1 MNKQNSEVMRTA
13 REGKHPILPFE
24 AETLRTQCKTY
35 STDRKNLLRSG
46 TGACGGLGRDLGDD
60 GWGYSGELA
69 LKQDAECSGFLAE
82 QKKRTAYDSVIFM
95 PTGTDKEVGLGSLCA
110 IEIHAPS
117 GEILDWY
124 SVFFTGRVVTLPDYI
139 TELLPPQG
147 DCSVVT
153 FESPV
158 GQAIF
163 GTTLGGTVRM
173 QGGDN
178 LVKVVRIES
187 PLADFY
193 ADQQQLA

>member
-124 SVFFTGRVVTLPDYI
+124 SAFFTGRDVALPGYI
-139 TELLPPQG
+139 AELLPPL
-147 DCSVVT
+147 DEFSFVT

-158 GQAIF
+158 GKAIF
-163 GTTLGGTVRM
+163 GATLGSE
-173 QGGDN
+173 
-178 LVKVVRIES
+178 VKILGSENSVKLVRIDN